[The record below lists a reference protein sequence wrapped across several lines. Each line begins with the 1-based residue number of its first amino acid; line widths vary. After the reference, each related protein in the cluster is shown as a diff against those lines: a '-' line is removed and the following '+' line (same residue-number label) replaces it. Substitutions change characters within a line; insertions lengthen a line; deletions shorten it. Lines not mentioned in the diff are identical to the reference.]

1 MVRAKARELGPM
13 DGRADGVAARRSLTS
28 RAGVRRCVAVGLAL
42 VMVSGMAGCGGGDAG
57 AGGTPSVSGEAS
69 VTPSVTPTPTPS
81 EDPLFTEAKAVYSR
95 YLIQIVE
102 MNKRGGGT
110 ELPPG
115 MKAIVSGEYELAML
129 NLYTHTRKQG
139 YHATQES
146 SGRVVRVSQV
156 APSGSHAVSI
166 DACMDL
172 TALKFVDA
180 KGKAIDNGTLR
191 RDHFQL
197 DRSKGSLVIVEGN
210 SEKVTTCDT

>member
-1 MVRAKARELGPM
+1 MPG
-13 DGRADGVAARRSLTS
+13 GSGVT
-28 RAGVRRCVAVGLAL
+28 
-42 VMVSGMAGCGGGDAG
+42 
-57 AGGTPSVSGEAS
+57 TPSA
-69 VTPSVTPTPTPS
+69 TPTPTPS
-81 EDPLFTEAKAVYSR
+81 EDPLFTEAKAVYAK

-110 ELPPG
+110 VLPAG
-115 MKAIVSGEYELAML
+115 MKSIVSGEYEQAML

-139 YHATQES
+139 YHATPES

-156 APSGSHAVSI
+156 APSGSHVVSI

-172 TALKFVDA
+172 TSMKFVDA

-197 DRSKGSLVIVEGN
+197 DRDKGALVIVEGN
-210 SEKVTTCDT
+210 SEKVTTCAA